1 MITPLILGRQIFDGL
16 GRQRSI
22 NAAGYTTLFDYREG
36 QLPPTANTLADGKR
50 VAFTYEPQLN
60 NRLLSVTPDAEPV
73 QRITYHR
80 LGMPVSASGALG
92 TEAFGFSAAGQP
104 SQDNWTIDQA
114 CHETRWH
121 YSLNGLLQGFDDS
134 QGVRHRRSFDAQG
147 RVTHTREGNLT
158 SHYAYDALS
167 RLVRTVVDD
176 PDNQRTLTTTLTY
189 DSLGRESTRT
199 FTCTEVDKTG
209 TTASRTV
216 TQTLGYSAFDKI
228 ASRSWAD
235 NGQTGTETFE
245 YDLRGRLINYAA
257 DESCA
262 PEDPFGNR
270 ILRQSFTF
278 NALDGH
284 EKVVTRYAD
293 GSSDQA
299 LFTYAVNNPVQLV
312 KVTHTHAAWPRV
324 IRLAYDACGRVIR
337 DSLGRRMVWNA
348 QDRLTEVH
356 YNNQRCQYR
365 YTARGRLADRIVDG
379 VLNRSFFSG
388 DELTHELT
396 GNACL
401 QFHSGE
407 QGLFAISKVAAGI
420 RRTTLLGCDAQG
432 SVRLE
437 ADDQLRTR
445 HYTSHGAQAGGADS
459 TAFGFAGQRREPLT
473 GWQILGD
480 YRPYDPVLMCFLSPD
495 SQSPFG
501 AGGINPYAY
510 CAGDP
515 VNRIDPDGHSW
526 VNYAL
531 AGAGLAIGVASAIAG
546 FGALLTVGASIC
558 YAGSA
563 ALTPSAMMVLAAGML
578 DLVSLGTGVAG
589 LVAEHTGADQNVAS
603 VLGWVS
609 LGTGLAAGALSGLSG
624 PVARFAGRRA
634 RAPTPNLYRY
644 HQTEVLLEHPPGV
657 PQVTFHNRLWG
668 DDLRGFRTHGSGEGY
683 LLNAEGIFE
692 PAANVARREIA
703 PRLADYTAGRPLILL
718 ASEGGSSGAAQAMAN
733 VLRRP
738 VVGYDKAIYVATIE
752 RLNALSTF
760 TSPKGIHTNLP
771 LQKIPFLKRLRGA
784 PQERLA
790 AGEHFELA
798 TWRTFNPA

>member
-1 MITPLILGRQIFDGL
+1 MNTPFILGRQTFDGL
-16 GRQRSI
+16 GRQRSVQ
-22 NAAGYTTLFDYREG
+22 AAGYTTHFEYTDR
-36 QLPPTANTLADGKR
+36 QLPPTANRLADGKR
-50 VAFTYEPQLN
+50 VAFTYVSHLN
-60 NRLLSVTPDAEPV
+60 NRLFSVTPEGETP
-73 QRITYHR
+73 QQITYHR

-121 YSLNGLLQGFDDS
+121 YSLNGLLQGFDDP
-134 QGVRHRRSFDAQG
+134 QGVNHRRSFDAQG
-147 RVTHTREGNLT
+147 RVAHTREGNLT
-158 SHYAYDALS
+158 THYAYDALS
-167 RLVRTVVDD
+167 RLVRTIVDD

-199 FTCTEVDKTG
+199 FTSTEADKTG
-209 TTASRTV
+209 NTTTRTV

-245 YDLRGRLINYAA
+245 YDLRGRLVNYAA

-312 KVTHTHAAWPRV
+312 KVTHTQAAWPRV

-531 AGAGLAIGVASAIAG
+531 AGVGLAIGIASAIAG

-563 ALTPSAMMVLAAGML
+563 ALTPSAMMVLAAGVL

-624 PVARFAGRRA
+624 PVARFTGRKA
-634 RAPTPNLYRY
+634 AAPTPSLHRY
-644 HQTEVLLEHPPGV
+644 YLTEVLFEHPPGV

-668 DDLRGFRTHGSGEGY
+668 DNLRGLRTHGSGEGY
-683 LLNAEGIFE
+683 LLNAQGIFE

-703 PRLADYTAGRPLILL
+703 PRLAGYAADRPLVLL
-718 ASEGGSSGAAQAMAN
+718 ACEGGSSGAAQAMAN

-738 VVGYDKAIYVATIE
+738 VIGYDKAIYVGTIA
-752 RLNALSTF
+752 RLNALTNYA
-760 TSPKGIHTNLP
+760 SPLGIHTSLP
-771 LQKIPFLKRLRGA
+771 LQKMGFFKRLSSA
-784 PQERLA
+784 PRERFA
-790 AGEHFELA
+790 AGDKFERA
-798 TWRTFNPA
+798 TWRIFNPA